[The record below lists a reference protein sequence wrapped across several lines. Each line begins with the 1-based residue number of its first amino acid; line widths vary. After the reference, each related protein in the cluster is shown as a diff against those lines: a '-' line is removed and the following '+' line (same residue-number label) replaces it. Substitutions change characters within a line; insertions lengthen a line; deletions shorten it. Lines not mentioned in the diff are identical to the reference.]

1 MIKEITEADKII
13 DEMNNVTYDR
23 VEMLRTKLEK
33 CTSSVSDVSVQS
45 SHKTHSREDALLL
58 LAEMSS
64 ILDDSTQKLKK
75 IYKNIDNRD
84 LKIYFDKVY
93 FKLSNAQLEL
103 KWGIGK
109 RQINKICKKNRKNEI
124 EFPLSSHLYTKI

>member
-1 MIKEITEADKII
+1 MIKEIKEADKII

-45 SHKTHSREDALLL
+45 SHKSHSREDALLL

-64 ILDDSTQKLKK
+64 ILDDSTQKLKE
-75 IYKNIDNRD
+75 IYKKIDNRD
-84 LKIYFDKVY
+84 LRIYFDKVY
-93 FKLSNAQLEL
+93 FKLSNANLEIKYGL
-103 KWGIGK
+103 TR
-109 RQINKICKKNRKNEI
+109 RQIQRIIKKVRKLHQCRHNVAV
-124 EFPLSSHLYTKI
+124 KR

>member
-13 DEMNNVTYDR
+13 DEMNNVTYDK

-64 ILDDSTQKLKK
+64 ILDDSTQKLKE
-75 IYKNIDNRD
+75 IYKKIDNRD
-84 LKIYFDKVY
+84 LRIYFDKVY
-93 FKLSNAQLEL
+93 FKLSNANLEIKYGL
-103 KWGIGK
+103 TR
-109 RQINKICKKNRKNEI
+109 RQIQRIIKKVKNN
-124 EFPLSSHLYTKI
+124 HKCRHNVAVKR